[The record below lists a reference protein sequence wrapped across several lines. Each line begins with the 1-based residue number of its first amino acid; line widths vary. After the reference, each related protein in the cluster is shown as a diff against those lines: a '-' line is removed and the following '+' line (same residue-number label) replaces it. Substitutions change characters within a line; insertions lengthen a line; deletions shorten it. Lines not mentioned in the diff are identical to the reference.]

1 MIINF
6 KKEKSFSQ
14 SHHLSLFTSLVVGSD
29 NALSTQMRSEQ
40 KGICMLTK
48 IQRRMIMEL
57 VVHGDNCHKCVHYQ
71 TDKCKGKVDDDYCLQ
86 GILASYKPTDEEKR
100 AKKKADSIKR
110 YHEKK
115 NDPEFK
121 ERERKYR
128 QKYYDKI
135 KDSQEYKERN
145 RANNKRWHET
155 HPNARRERYQ
165 RALERKAEEL
175 RETKKV
181 RLSGKSK
188 HVPTVA
194 ECENCPY
201 SDKCNG
207 GARCVL

>member
-1 MIINF
+1 M
-6 KKEKSFSQ
+6 
-14 SHHLSLFTSLVVGSD
+14 FTKLQR
-29 NALSTQMRSEQ
+29 QMV
-40 KGICMLTK
+40 
-48 IQRRMIMEL
+48 MEL

-71 TDKCKGKVDDDYCLQ
+71 TDKCKGKVDDNYCLK
-86 GILASYKPTDEEKR
+86 GILASYEQSNEEKR
-100 AKKKADSIKR
+100 EKLTDEQKREKKREYARKR
-110 YHEKK
+110 YHEKLK
-115 NDPEFK
+115 NNPEYK
-121 ERERKYR
+121 ARAQGYR
-128 QKYYDKI
+128 RSRYEKI
-135 KDSQEYKERN
+135 KDSPEFKAKN
-145 RANNKRWHET
+145 RAINKRWHEA

-175 RETKKV
+175 RETEKV